1 MGQTIFEMRGN
12 NAMTIKELYQ
22 WAKKEHKEDFTI
34 VIRVNEFDPPS
45 AEDFF
50 EPTIDDLFIWE
61 STRQVEI

>member
-1 MGQTIFEMRGN
+1 MNRKICGEVN
-12 NAMTIKELYQ
+12 NMTIKELYQ

-50 EPTIDDLFIWE
+50 EPSVDDLFVWE
-61 STRQVEI
+61 STKQVEI